1 VSEIRIDRVGQAE
14 VTAASDGSLA
24 VTVPIRIK
32 RRGLRKTVTLPDGG
46 ADPRPWDATPTPIQ
60 LALARGH
67 RWLAIIE
74 SGEVSSMKEIAR
86 REGVDDSYVSRMVNL
101 TTLAPDLVAA
111 ILDETLPSEVTL
123 FELAA
128 GTPLV
133 WREQWGRLRGV
144 DGRIFLATY
153 CLIEPRDARSRH
165 YQPANKRTICSARLN
180 KK

>member
-1 VSEIRIDRVGQAE
+1 VI
-14 VTAASDGSLA
+14 AASDGSLT

-32 RRGLRKTVTLPDGG
+32 RRGLCKTVTLPDG
-46 ADPRPWDATPTPIQ
+46 DNVQSRPWDTTPTPLQ

-67 RWLAIIE
+67 RWLAMLE
-74 SGEVSSMKEIAR
+74 SGEAKSMKEIAR

-111 ILDETLPSEVTL
+111 ILNETLPPEVTL

-133 WREQWGRLRGV
+133 WGEQRRMVKG
-144 DGRIFLATY
+144 
-153 CLIEPRDARSRH
+153 
-165 YQPANKRTICSARLN
+165 
-180 KK
+180 